1 MKTRSEKLNQVASGI
16 AKVCEVLMWAC
27 CGFFGLIF
35 ALFLVTYLIAPE
47 GMVETL
53 VDLDANGTIYF
64 FLIPTNWSSIP
75 ETTSPSLYF
84 LTGMFGILQ
93 IVTSVFLGM
102 IFRNINRIFQISA
115 GKTKASLGP
124 TPFQPANVKLVRQIG
139 LFAIGIPLV
148 ELIGFGSIALLVGPE
163 VFVTY
168 GIHLEFIIL
177 GIVVLCLSQ
186 FFTYGVELQTD
197 VDGLL

>member
-16 AKVCEVLMWAC
+16 AKVCEVLIWAC
-27 CGFFGLIF
+27 CGFFGLVLAI
-35 ALFLVTYLIAPE
+35 FLVTYLIAPE

-64 FLIPTNWSSIP
+64 FLLPTNWSSIP

-84 LTGMFGILQ
+84 LMGMFGILQ

-102 IFRNINRIFQISA
+102 IFRNINQIFQISA

-124 TPFQPANVKLVRQIG
+124 TPFQPANVKRVRQIA
-139 LFAIGIPLV
+139 LFAVGIPLV
-148 ELIGFGSIALLVGPE
+148 ELIGFGCIALLVGPE

-168 GIHLEFIIL
+168 GIHLEFILL

-186 FFTYGVELQTD
+186 FFAYGVELQTD